1 MSNNYSKIGTIIRH
15 EYLTKVKS
23 KGFIIATLVGPLGIA
38 LFFGVIFLATY
49 LSMTESPDKKIA
61 FKDYSGKYAKEIVAA
76 KPNKYFITNDNEK
89 ALKDKI
95 LREEL
100 DGFVIIPE
108 NVLESGKVILYTGGS
123 GGLSLNSQ
131 IESDANRIISHD
143 RLIKA
148 GATEEII
155 KLADQSIGIENKR
168 VTEEGVKKSY
178 VEMYAALGYILGIV
192 IYVMMLSYGGLVQ
205 RGVIEEKANRII
217 EIIASSARPYD
228 IMMGKVIG
236 IGAVG
241 LTQMTIWIILSSLV
255 MMAFGPIMHL
265 MNPDVVNT
273 PIGGVS
279 QSGLPGG
286 FEIPPLSPWLG
297 VGFIFY
303 FLSGYFLYATIYA
316 AIGSAVDQESDAQQL
331 SMPITMLVILP
342 MLFISVVI
350 SNPDGT
356 VSTILSLIPFF
367 TPTLMIIRVA
377 ASEVP
382 LWQIILSTVLM
393 IGSFMGCIYVASKIY
408 RVGILMYGKKPKFS
422 ELIKWVSI
430 KS

>member
-1 MSNNYSKIGTIIRH
+1 
-15 EYLTKVKS
+15 
-23 KGFIIATLVGPLGIA
+23 
-38 LFFGVIFLATY
+38 
-49 LSMTESPDKKIA
+49 
-61 FKDYSGKYAKEIVAA
+61 
-76 KPNKYFITNDNEK
+76 
-89 ALKDKI
+89 
-95 LREEL
+95 
-100 DGFVIIPE
+100 
-108 NVLESGKVILYTGGS
+108 
-123 GGLSLNSQ
+123 
-131 IESDANRIISHD
+131 
-143 RLIKA
+143 
-148 GATEEII
+148 
-155 KLADQSIGIENKR
+155 
-168 VTEEGVKKSY
+168 
-178 VEMYAALGYILGIV
+178 
-192 IYVMMLSYGGLVQ
+192 MMLSYGGLVQ

-241 LTQMTIWIILSSLV
+241 LTQMTIWVILSSLV

-265 MNPDVVNT
+265 INPDVVNP
-273 PIGGVS
+273 PIAGAA
-279 QSGLPGG
+279 QPGLPGG
-286 FEIPPLSPWLG
+286 FDIPPLSPWLG
-297 VGFIFY
+297 LGFIFY

-331 SMPITMLVILP
+331 SMPVTMLVVLP

-367 TPTLMIIRVA
+367 TPTLMIIRIA